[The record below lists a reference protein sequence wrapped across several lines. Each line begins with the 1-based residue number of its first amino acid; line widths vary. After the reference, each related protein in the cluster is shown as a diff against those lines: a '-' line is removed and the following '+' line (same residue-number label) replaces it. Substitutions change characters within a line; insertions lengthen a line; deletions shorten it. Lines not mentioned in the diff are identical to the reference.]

1 MDNFLPSIVERMS
14 NRLLPP
20 HRYVVEQGQKHSEDS
35 ELFYIGKGFCHVKV
49 RDSKGAEVQIR
60 RLNEGEHFGEIQIIY
75 NCARTASVISMNYNT
90 FATMNWHG
98 YKRLIQDFPEY
109 EVCLRRHVVSTYDDH
124 RIKFIANM
132 IKRVEYLDL
141 VPLDILYE
149 LIFSLKSIT
158 FEKNDIVLE

>member
-1 MDNFLPSIVERMS
+1 M
-14 NRLLPP
+14 
-20 HRYVVEQGQKHSEDS
+20 
-35 ELFYIGKGFCHVKV
+35 
-49 RDSKGAEVQIR
+49 QIR

-75 NCARTASVISMNYNT
+75 SCARTASVISMNYNT
-90 FATMNWHG
+90 FATMDWHG

-141 VPLDILYE
+141 VPIDILYE

-158 FEKNDIVLE
+158 FEKNDIILECDSMIDSIYFVEQGTV